1 MLLAKISLVVQTVDL
16 MLCVRMQVKELRAEV
31 DRLLLRKIQAPDF
44 DLSQSKAVDAMHQ
57 LLATDGF

>member
-1 MLLAKISLVVQTVDL
+1 
-16 MLCVRMQVKELRAEV
+16 MQVRELRAEV
-31 DRLLLRKIQAPDF
+31 ERLLLRKIQAPDL

>member
-1 MLLAKISLVVQTVDL
+1 MRPSQEQKGGLF
-16 MLCVRMQVKELRAEV
+16 MQVKELRAEI
-31 DRLLLRKIQAPDF
+31 DRLLLRKIRAPDF

>member
-1 MLLAKISLVVQTVDL
+1 MMGQCL
-16 MLCVRMQVKELRAEV
+16 QVKELRAEI
-31 DRLLLRKIQAPDF
+31 DRLLLRKIQAPEF